1 MFDPKAIAFKI
12 GDRVR
17 AESIMHSG
25 VGTIMYINEKQLHW
39 QFYPIQVELDEP
51 DGDGHKLMRFNL
63 KEVTKL

>member
-1 MFDPKAIAFKI
+1 
-12 GDRVR
+12 
-17 AESIMHSG
+17 
-25 VGTIMYINEKQLHW
+25 MYINEKQLHW